1 MSVKEMDHKWLEEQK
16 EEIGLA
22 LARQGIRL
30 VVPAGS
36 GKKKEA
42 TSTEDSALASFID
55 HTLLKPTAS
64 QAQIATLC
72 EEAMHYQFAS
82 VCVNP
87 AHVPA
92 AARLLRGSG
101 VKVCSVIGF
110 PLGATST
117 LAKVLVAGD
126 AVAAGAE
133 EIDMVV
139 NIGGLLEKDYAR
151 VYSDIK
157 AVRDAVSGQILK
169 VILETG
175 YLSKEQIVRGCIL
188 ARMAGADFVKT
199 STGFGP
205 GGATVEDV
213 TLMRNVVGDDCGVK
227 ASGGIRDLATALA
240 MIEAGA
246 NRLGAS
252 SGVAIIEGLRGEA
265 DY

>member
-1 MSVKEMDHKWLEEQK
+1 MDLKWLEQQT

-22 LARQGIRL
+22 LAKQGVRL
-30 VVPAGS
+30 VVPS
-36 GKKKEA
+36 R
-42 TSTEDSALASFID
+42 SAEKRQDFSKIKGNQIAAYID

-64 QAQIATLC
+64 QAQIKELC
-72 EEAMHYQFAS
+72 DEALEYQFAS

-87 AHVPA
+87 VHVPA
-92 AARLLRGSG
+92 AANYLAGSK
-101 VKVCSVIGF
+101 VKVCTVIGF

-117 LAKVLVAGD
+117 LSKVLETRD
-126 AVAAGAE
+126 AVASGAQE
-133 EIDMVV
+133 VDMVINV
-139 NIGGLLEKDYAR
+139 GALLERDYFK

-157 AVRDAVSGQILK
+157 AVRDVAPNQVLK

-188 ARMAGADFVKT
+188 TKMAGADFVKT

-205 GGATVEDV
+205 GGATVEDIA
-213 TLMRNVVGDDCGVK
+213 LMREVVGPEFGVK
-227 ASGGIRDLATALA
+227 ASGGVRDYASTMA

-246 NRLGAS
+246 NRIGAS
-252 SGVAIIEGLRGEA
+252 AGIAIVEGLKGES

>member
-1 MSVKEMDHKWLEEQK
+1 
-16 EEIGLA
+16 
-22 LARQGIRL
+22 
-30 VVPAGS
+30 VP
-36 GKKKEA
+36 
-42 TSTEDSALASFID
+42 I
-55 HTLLKPTAS
+55 
-64 QAQIATLC
+64 
-72 EEAMHYQFAS
+72 
-82 VCVNP
+82 
-87 AHVPA
+87 
-92 AARLLRGSG
+92 AARILRDSD
-101 VKVCSVIGF
+101 VRVCTVIGF

-117 LAKVLVAGD
+117 LTKVLEARD

-133 EIDMVV
+133 EIDMVL
-139 NIGGLLEKDYAR
+139 NIGSLLERDYAR

-157 AVRDAVSGQILK
+157 AVRDAVSGQVLK

-188 ARMAGADFVKT
+188 AKMAGADFVKT

-213 TLMRNVVGDDCGVK
+213 SLMREVVGPDCGVK
-227 ASGGIRDLATALA
+227 ASGGIRDVASALA
-240 MIEAGA
+240 MIKAGA

>member
-1 MSVKEMDHKWLEEQK
+1 MDHKWLEEQK

-30 VVPAGS
+30 VVPAGRS
-36 GKKKEA
+36 RKGEA
-42 TSTEDSALASFID
+42 TSPKDSALASLID
-55 HTLLKPTAS
+55 HTLLKPTAAR
-64 QAQIATLC
+64 AQIETLC
-72 EEAMHYQFAS
+72 EEARRYHFAS

-87 AHVPA
+87 VHVPT
-92 AARLLRGSG
+92 AARVLQASD
-101 VKVCSVIGF
+101 VKVCTVIGF

-117 LAKVLVAGD
+117 LAKVLEARD

-133 EIDMVV
+133 EIDMVI
-139 NIGGLLEKDYAR
+139 NIGSLLESDYAK
-151 VYSDIK
+151 VYSDIR
-157 AVRDAVSGQILK
+157 AVRDVVSGQILK

-188 ARMAGADFVKT
+188 AKMAGADFVKT

-213 TLMRNVVGDDCGVK
+213 ALMRDVVGSDCGVK
-227 ASGGIRDLATALA
+227 ASGGIRDLAGAMA
-240 MIEAGA
+240 MIKAGA

>member
-1 MSVKEMDHKWLEEQK
+1 MDYKWLEEQK
-16 EEIGLA
+16 EEVGLA

-30 VVPAGS
+30 VVPVV
-36 GKKKEA
+36 KKTGRKTTTA
-42 TSTEDSALASFID
+42 TDQSTLASLID

-64 QAQIATLC
+64 RAQINQLC
-72 EEAMHYQFAS
+72 EEARRYYFAS

-87 AHVPA
+87 VHVPMA
-92 AARLLRGSG
+92 AQILQGSE
-101 VKVCSVIGF
+101 VRVCTVIGF

-117 LAKVLVAGD
+117 LTKVLEARD

-133 EIDMVV
+133 EIDMVL
-139 NIGGLLEKDYAR
+139 NIGSLLESDYAK

-157 AVRDAVSGQILK
+157 AVRDVLPNQLLK

-188 ARMAGADFVKT
+188 AKMAGADFVKT

-213 TLMRNVVGDDCGVK
+213 TLMRAVVGDDCGVK
-227 ASGGIRDLATALA
+227 ASGGIRDLANA
-240 MIEAGA
+240 MDMIKAGA
-246 NRLGAS
+246 NRIGAS
-252 SGVAIIEGLRGEA
+252 SGIAIIEGLRGEA